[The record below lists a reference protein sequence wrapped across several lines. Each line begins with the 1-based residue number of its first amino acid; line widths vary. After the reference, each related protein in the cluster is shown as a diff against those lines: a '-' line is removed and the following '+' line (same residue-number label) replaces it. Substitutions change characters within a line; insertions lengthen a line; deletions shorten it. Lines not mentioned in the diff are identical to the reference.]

1 MKEFALIAL
10 TMMLM
15 SSTFAASSSQEASLA
30 KIKEAIKNTQ
40 VSNNASDHSLHM
52 VYGGEDI
59 GISRR
64 PSVTPLIATA

>member
-15 SSTFAASSSQEASLA
+15 SSTFAASTSQEESLA
-30 KIKEAIKNTQ
+30 RIKSAIKNTQ
-40 VSNNASDHSLHM
+40 SSSSATDHSLHM

-64 PSVTPLIATA
+64 PSATPLIATA